1 MLTVAEA
8 SERIL
13 AEINPLDIETVPLR
27 QALGRVLA
35 EDVTATVTMPPW
47 SNSSMDGYAV
57 RSADITPVMSGEP
70 VKLRVVATI
79 AAGEFAPRALKR
91 GEAMRIMTVPEG
103 ADSIIRKEDTDGG
116 KSKVEVRDARDVWKN
131 IRPAGEDFQRGDL
144 LARRGAPV
152 KAALIGV
159 LASTGLSQIKT
170 FRRPRVAIISSG
182 DELVDLD
189 RFAEVEKGRRIVST
203 NSYTLEALTRVA
215 GGLPIDLGIA
225 ADSKASLRRKLDGAV
240 DCDLILTSA
249 GVSVGDLD
257 HTRDVFEALGGKM
270 KFWKVRMRPGAPLAF
285 GMLNDVPWL
294 GLSGNPVSAMVSFE
308 LFVRPALRKMQG
320 HSSLFRR
327 TVTVTVEEDVKI
339 GAKLTH
345 FLRAIVK
352 RNEDG
357 ALVARLTGLQSS
369 GILTS
374 MVKANALL
382 IVPETLPKVEKG
394 SQLKARRE
402 SLNTCCRRRRRNI
415 KSTSKSKHQRQS
427 LSACWKRRESA
438 IKSGLSN

>member
-13 AEINPLDIETVPLR
+13 ADIKPLETETVPLR
-27 QALGRVLA
+27 EALGRVLA
-35 EDVTATVTMPPW
+35 EDVSATVTMPPW

-91 GEAMRIMTVPEG
+91 GEAMRIMTGAPVPDG
-103 ADSIIRKEDTDGG
+103 ADSVIRKEDTDGG
-116 KSKVEVRDARDVWKN
+116 ASKGEVRDARDVWKN

-144 LARRGAPV
+144 LAKRGAPI
-152 KAALIGV
+152 KAAVIGV
-159 LASTGLSQIKT
+159 LASTGVSEVRT
-170 FRRPRVAIISSG
+170 FKRPRVAIISSG

-189 RFAEVEKGRRIVST
+189 DFDEVKGGRRIVST
-203 NSYTLEALTRVA
+203 NSYTLDALTRAA
-215 GGLPIDLGIA
+215 GGIPIDLGIA
-225 ADSKASLRRKLDGAV
+225 ADTKASLRRKLDGAG

-257 HTRDVFEALGGKM
+257 YTRDVFESLGGKL

-308 LFVRPALRKMQG
+308 LFVRPTLRKMQG
-320 HSSLFRR
+320 HAALFRR
-327 TVTVTVEEDVKI
+327 TVTVTLEEEVKI
-339 GAKLTH
+339 AARLTH
-345 FLRAIVK
+345 FLRAVVT
-352 RNEDG
+352 RNQEG
-357 ALVARLTGLQSS
+357 ALMARLTGLQSS
-369 GILTS
+369 GVLTS

-382 IVPETLPKVEKG
+382 IVPESLPKVAKG
-394 SQLKARRE
+394 SQLKA
-402 SLNTCCRRRRRNI
+402 LMLD
-415 KSTSKSKHQRQS
+415 QS
-427 LSACWKRRESA
+427 LDETSAFS
-438 IKSGLSN
+438 L